1 MRNYRAR
8 PSCGDSPGTVN
19 LNAYVGIAPK
29 ASIPPNSPSP
39 HTSSRPRRTGENGGV
54 TLTIDDIERL
64 LASGADRPVEVAEV
78 DGIGMGRAL
87 PANRPPTVPSGEMP
101 FTHLDHALQ
110 TAAVLRQEFP
120 EDVELAVAGLVHD
133 IGHLLPGVGDAE
145 HAEAGAEAVRAAL
158 GERVA
163 GPVGLHVEAKR
174 YLVARQGAYAEVL
187 APDSVASLAL
197 QGDRCP
203 QRSSGPSS
211 DYRTPQR
218 ALDLRRA
225 DERGKVDG
233 LEVAGL
239 GEWMEMVRALYEAP
253 ST

>member
-1 MRNYRAR
+1 M
-8 PSCGDSPGTVN
+8 
-19 LNAYVGIAPK
+19 IE
-29 ASIPPNSPSP
+29 
-39 HTSSRPRRTGENGGV
+39 ENDAV
-54 TLTIDDIERL
+54 TLTIDEIERL
-64 LASGADRPVEVAEV
+64 LASGADRPVEVASA
-78 DGIGMGRAL
+78 DSDTAAPGPG
-87 PANRPPTVPSGEMP
+87 GEMP

-120 EDVELAVAGLVHD
+120 DDIELAVAGLVHD
-133 IGHLLPGVGDAE
+133 IGHLSPGVTDAE
-145 HAEAGAEAVRAAL
+145 HAEVGAESVRAAL

-174 YLVARQGAYAEVL
+174 YLVARQKAYADGL

-197 QGDRCP
+197 QGGP
-203 QRSSGPSS
+203 MSAEEQRDFERLPHA
-211 DYRTPQR
+211 QR

-239 GEWMEMVRALYEAP
+239 GEWMELVRARYAP

>member
-1 MRNYRAR
+1 
-8 PSCGDSPGTVN
+8 
-19 LNAYVGIAPK
+19 
-29 ASIPPNSPSP
+29 
-39 HTSSRPRRTGENGGV
+39 
-54 TLTIDDIERL
+54 
-64 LASGADRPVEVAEV
+64 
-78 DGIGMGRAL
+78 
-87 PANRPPTVPSGEMP
+87 MP

-120 EDVELAVAGLVHD
+120 DDIELAVAGLVHD
-133 IGHLLPGVGDAE
+133 IGHLLPGVDDAE

-174 YLVARQGAYAEVL
+174 YLVARQGDYAEVL

-197 QGDRCP
+197 QGGP
-203 QRSSGPSS
+203 MSAEEQRDFERLPHA
-211 DYRTPQR
+211 RR

-239 GEWMEMVRALYEAP
+239 GEWMEVVRALERPRPESKERKRARRLSGSASGGRSGRSVP
-253 ST
+253 ASRPERRGSGCHRTSARTDESQDAVCIARHLPLALVHTMVVMVAQHHQIG

>member
-1 MRNYRAR
+1 
-8 PSCGDSPGTVN
+8 
-19 LNAYVGIAPK
+19 
-29 ASIPPNSPSP
+29 
-39 HTSSRPRRTGENGGV
+39 V
-54 TLTIDDIERL
+54 TLTIGEIERL

-78 DGIGMGRAL
+78 AEAAGVRIETA
-87 PANRPPTVPSGEMP
+87 PPGEMP

-120 EDVELAVAGLVHD
+120 EDVELSVAGLVHD
-133 IGHLLPGVGDAE
+133 IGHLLPGVNDAQ

-158 GERVA
+158 GDRVA

-197 QGDRCP
+197 QGGP
-203 QRSSGPSS
+203 MSAEEQRAFERLPHA
-211 DYRTPQR
+211 QR

-239 GEWMEMVRALYEAP
+239 GEWMELVRALYGSP

>member
-1 MRNYRAR
+1 M
-8 PSCGDSPGTVN
+8 
-19 LNAYVGIAPK
+19 IE
-29 ASIPPNSPSP
+29 
-39 HTSSRPRRTGENGGV
+39 ENDAV
-54 TLTIDDIERL
+54 TLTIDEIERL
-64 LASGADRPVEVAEV
+64 LASGADRLVEVA
-78 DGIGMGRAL
+78 DTDTAAPGS
-87 PANRPPTVPSGEMP
+87 SGEMP

-120 EDVELAVAGLVHD
+120 DDIELAVAGLVHD
-133 IGHLLPGVGDAE
+133 IGHLLPGAGDAE
-145 HAEAGAEAVRAAL
+145 HAEVGAESVRVAL

-174 YLVARQGAYAEVL
+174 YLVARQETYTEEL

-197 QGDRCP
+197 QG
-203 QRSSGPSS
+203 GPMSPAEQK
-211 DYRTPQR
+211 DFERLPHARR

-239 GEWMEMVRALYEAP
+239 GEWMEVIRALNAAP

>member
-1 MRNYRAR
+1 MIEEDDA
-8 PSCGDSPGTVN
+8 
-19 LNAYVGIAPK
+19 
-29 ASIPPNSPSP
+29 
-39 HTSSRPRRTGENGGV
+39 V
-54 TLTIDDIERL
+54 TLTIDEIERL
-64 LASGADRPVEVAEV
+64 LASGADRLVEVA
-78 DGIGMGRAL
+78 DTSTAAPG
-87 PANRPPTVPSGEMP
+87 MP
-101 FTHLDHALQ
+101 FTHLAHALQ

-120 EDVELAVAGLVHD
+120 DDIELALAGLVHD

-145 HAEAGAEAVRAAL
+145 HAEVGAESVRAAL

-174 YLVARQGAYAEVL
+174 YLVARQKAYAEEL

-197 QGDRCP
+197 QGGP
-203 QRSSGPSS
+203 MSAAEQRDFERLPHA
-211 DYRTPQR
+211 QR

-239 GEWMEMVRALYEAP
+239 GEWMEIVRALYA
-253 ST
+253 T

>member
-1 MRNYRAR
+1 V
-8 PSCGDSPGTVN
+8 VN
-19 LNAYVGIAPK
+19 
-29 ASIPPNSPSP
+29 
-39 HTSSRPRRTGENGGV
+39 
-54 TLTIDDIERL
+54 LTIDEIERL
-64 LASGADRPVEVAEV
+64 LVAGADRRVEVA
-78 DGIGMGRAL
+78 DA
-87 PANRPPTVPSGEMP
+87 PAPAPAGTAPAPAGTAPAPAGTAPAPDPTGEMS

-120 EDVELAVAGLVHD
+120 DDIELAVAGLVHD

-145 HAEAGAEAVRAAL
+145 HAEVGAESVRAAL

-174 YLVARQGAYAEVL
+174 YLVARQGSYAEVL
-187 APDSVASLAL
+187 AADSVASLAL
-197 QGDRCP
+197 QGGAMSAEEQQDFERLP
-203 QRSSGPSS
+203 HA
-211 DYRTPQR
+211 QR

-239 GEWMEMVRALYEAP
+239 EEWMEIVRAL
-253 ST
+253 